1 MTKSIKRE
9 TGDEG
14 EQIACDYLESIGY
27 KILGRN
33 IELGIGEIDILALGP
48 PSGGERTVVLVEVKT
63 VKGSGYGLAKDLVRR
78 AKQEKLRNLAR
89 ILEQKYPNRAIR
101 IDVIGVNMAG
111 DPPEIEHIVNAVED

>member
-1 MTKSIKRE
+1 MDKTKNKN

-33 IELGIGEIDILALGP
+33 IELGIGEIDILALDQ
-48 PSGGERTVVLVEVKT
+48 RTVVLVEVKT
-63 VKGSGYGLAKDLVRR
+63 VRGSGFGPAKDLVRR

-101 IDVIGVNMAG
+101 IDVIGVNLSETPAKV
-111 DPPEIEHIVNAVED
+111 EHIISAVEAK